1 MNKDEASWKLF
12 MLIALVTGCFI
23 VSSLLAMGY
32 ILAITGEIPT
42 NMEAAIEKMSL
53 AQVRIFIGINQF
65 FSFLLPGLIGLY
77 FIKFKKR
84 SYLHP
89 IPFWHY
95 FLFILWYFASL
106 PFFQWLYYINYNLQV
121 PSWWPFQV
129 EAVPEFLVALISDP
143 SPIGLLTNLLVIAL
157 LPALGEELIFRVL
170 GIRLIERI
178 SGNGHWAV
186 WVTAFLFAIIH
197 FDFQGLMPRFF
208 LGLLLGYGFLL
219 SRNFLVP
226 FIIHFIHNGSQ
237 LLIAYFSPSTV
248 ESLNQNIEAPHIA
261 WVIISGL
268 AIAGGYLIIS
278 KLKSVE

>member
-1 MNKDEASWKLF
+1 MNKDEASWQLF

-23 VSSLLAMGY
+23 VSSLLSMAYTMV
-32 ILAITGEIPT
+32 IIGEIPE
-42 NMEAAIEKMSL
+42 NMEAAIGTMSH

-65 FSFLLPGLIGLY
+65 FSFLLPGMIGLY
-77 FIKFKKR
+77 FMKFKR
-84 SYLHP
+84 SSYLAS
-89 IPFWHY
+89 IPSWHY
-95 FLFILWYFASL
+95 LLFILWYFASL

-143 SPIGLLTNLLVIAL
+143 SPVGLLANLLVIAI

-178 SGNGHWAV
+178 SGSGHWAV
-186 WVTAFLFAIIH
+186 LVTAILFAIIH

-248 ESLNQNIEAPHIA
+248 ESLNQNIEAPHMV

-278 KLKSVE
+278 KLKALE